1 MSSAEKYLKPEVIQ
15 SIGRLDLRAKF
26 IVEGLLSGLHAS
38 PFQGFSVEFSE
49 HRRYE
54 PGDDPR
60 DIDWQVFARTDRIY
74 IRRYQAETNITGYLL
89 MDLSRSM
96 GYTWRQKLTK
106 FDYSVCLAAA
116 LSYLMIHQQD
126 PVGLMTFGDRLQASL
141 PARSRRSQF
150 GDILSVLQ
158 QCQPTGGSQIAACL
172 RQAASMIRHRSLLML
187 MSDLLADPDEI
198 LEALR
203 AVRFRGHD
211 VILFHILD
219 EAEATFPFS
228 GAVDL
233 LEPELGENE
242 IVDAASV
249 RADYLQALA
258 ELRERYRT
266 TCLSMGADY
275 VPLDTRM
282 PFDKALVEYLSQRQ
296 ARF

>member
-141 PARSRRSQF
+141 PARSRRSQL

-158 QCQPTGGSQIAACL
+158 QCQPTGGSQIASCL
-172 RQAASMIRHRSLLML
+172 RQAAAMIRHRSLLML

-233 LEPELGENE
+233 LEPELGESE
-242 IVDAASV
+242 VVDAAGV

-275 VPLDTRM
+275 VPLDTSM
-282 PFDKALVEYLSQRQ
+282 PFDKAMVEYLSQRR

>member
-106 FDYSVCLAAA
+106 FDYSVCLAA
-116 LSYLMIHQQD
+116 
-126 PVGLMTFGDRLQASL
+126 
-141 PARSRRSQF
+141 RS
-150 GDILSVLQ
+150 
-158 QCQPTGGSQIAACL
+158 
-172 RQAASMIRHRSLLML
+172 
-187 MSDLLADPDEI
+187 
-198 LEALR
+198 
-203 AVRFRGHD
+203 
-211 VILFHILD
+211 VI
-219 EAEATFPFS
+219 
-228 GAVDL
+228 
-233 LEPELGENE
+233 
-242 IVDAASV
+242 
-249 RADYLQALA
+249 
-258 ELRERYRT
+258 
-266 TCLSMGADY
+266 
-275 VPLDTRM
+275 
-282 PFDKALVEYLSQRQ
+282 
-296 ARF
+296 